1 MTKMEIVRDI
11 LYVVCF
17 ILSVTSA
24 ILYCISGNT
33 LCSCLWGFN
42 SGIYLCLS
50 LFYGIEYIQYRKNM
64 KVITHEC

>member
-42 SGIYLCLS
+42 SGI
-50 LFYGIEYIQYRKNM
+50 FYGIEYIQYRKNM
-64 KVITHEC
+64 KVITHECWRLYLQ